1 MIELLRKLIG
11 EPPVGFEWVEY
22 ILCAI
27 VFLLVVKITIDVFFS
42 IFRGVTKW

>member
-22 ILCAI
+22 ILCVI
-27 VFLLVVKITIDVFFS
+27 VLLLILKITIDVFFS

>member
-11 EPPVGFEWVEY
+11 DPPVGCEWVEY
-22 ILCAI
+22 ILCVI
-27 VFLLVVKITIDVFFS
+27 VFLLVVKITIDVFFA

>member
-1 MIELLRKLIG
+1 MIELLRKVIG

-22 ILCAI
+22 IIC
-27 VFLLVVKITIDVFFS
+27 VVVLLLIIKITVDVFFS